1 MDAAEVEVCY
11 EQCNGVF
18 KVFCLFRVAECATGE
33 PAGEKPHRQ
42 VCALTVAGCGKAHI
56 QPEVFSKQRNLTHHD
71 QRNPVLHDPTLG
83 FWRAT
88 CYVFGVSKFFRPN
101 LGRHGRLA
109 RGVIGALCLVA
120 GIIIAGDYSLWGL
133 VFVAAGLFAIFE
145 SVRGWCLVR
154 ACGIKT
160 KF

>member
-1 MDAAEVEVCY
+1 M
-11 EQCNGVF
+11 NRF
-18 KVFCLFRVAECATGE
+18 FR
-33 PAGEKPHRQ
+33 
-42 VCALTVAGCGKAHI
+42 
-56 QPEVFSKQRNLTHHD
+56 RNLD
-71 QRNPVLHDPTLG
+71 YR
-83 FWRAT
+83 
-88 CYVFGVSKFFRPN
+88 
-101 LGRHGRLA
+101 GRMV

-145 SVRGWCLVR
+145 SIRGWCLVR